1 MQNKILIANRG
12 EIALRIIR
20 ACKELGIGC
29 VAVYAKGD
37 ENSLHV
43 KFADEAVC
51 IGPAPA
57 AESYLNMNNLIS
69 AAVASGCNAIH
80 PGYGFLAEND
90 KFATIVERCNLKFIG
105 PGSEVMARLGNKSEA
120 RKLAKDLGIPVVEG
134 SDGPV
139 EDAESAATIAAR
151 IGYPVLIK
159 AVSGGG
165 GKGISIIKSE
175 EELFRLFELTRHEAE
190 VNFGNSQVYI
200 EKYIERPRHIEVQII
215 ADRSGHVIQLG
226 ERDCSIQRRHQ
237 KLLEESPSPVVDS

>member
-175 EELFRLFELTRHEAE
+175 EELLDYSNLRAT
-190 VNFGNSQVYI
+190 
-200 EKYIERPRHIEVQII
+200 RPRSI
-215 ADRSGHVIQLG
+215 SGTHRFISKNISKTRAISRCRLSPTLTG
-226 ERDCSIQRRHQ
+226 IPFTW
-237 KLLEESPSPVVDS
+237 ESATVPSNAVTKR